1 MLVAYYAFSNFK
13 SINDDGRW
21 TTFCVYDNDSGNEA
35 FGYYGVVRKDSS
47 FGKPKVANIDDK
59 SQKTLINY
67 VRKYD
72 FLLTDTNIPE

>member
-35 FGYYGVVRKDSS
+35 FGYYGVVRKDGS

-72 FLLTDTNIPE
+72 FLLADTNISD